1 MKHLGR
7 NRTIRHRGDI
17 QRRGVHGT
25 ASRRLGTLL
34 AATAIAALIPF
45 GAGAGS
51 LSDTIQLAIGTHPD
65 VQEASANRRATEA
78 ELREAR
84 GLYYPRLD
92 VRGAVGPEWT
102 KNTISAPNGKWLLR
116 GESSA
121 TLSQLLFNGFA
132 REGEVDKRAS
142 RVDAASYR
150 VRERSEVIALNTTQ
164 AYLDVLRNNE
174 IVELGRDNVE
184 VHERIKA
191 DVRSLVDDGA
201 KGIGDLQQA
210 EARVASAKDSLIRAE
225 KDRDDAV
232 ANYIRIVGEEPRD
245 LIRPELPDEAV
256 PPSVEAAVVQSLNNN
271 PAVRAVAAEIDVAH
285 GERRVVEGDFY
296 PTMSLEVAGS
306 ANDNLDGVRGPNHD
320 FTALLRFELNI
331 FKGGID
337 EARRMEAVERI
348 GEARARVLALQRII
362 EEQVRLAW
370 IATESAKRESVVLND
385 QVLAN
390 SQVVSTYRQ
399 EFEIGQ
405 RDLLDLLDSE
415 NELFLSRTRLITAD
429 YTALFGKYSLLAD
442 TGELL
447 NNLDMK
453 VPEEASTG
461 FRKGAAVDPDWK
473 PGRGLTK
480 K

>member
-1 MKHLGR
+1 MKYLDR
-7 NRTIRHRGDI
+7 NRRASMPKPG
-17 QRRGVHGT
+17 RRIG
-25 ASRRLGTLL
+25 ALL
-34 AATAIAALIPF
+34 AATAVFGLIPL
-45 GAGAGS
+45 AGNAGS
-51 LSDTIQLAIGTHPD
+51 LSDTVQMAIGTHPD
-65 VQEASANRRATEA
+65 VTEASANRRATQA
-78 ELREAR
+78 ELREVR

-92 VRGAVGPEWT
+92 IRAAIGPEYS
-102 KNTISAPNGKWLLR
+102 KNSTSSTGGEWLPRSESAV
-116 GESSA
+116 
-121 TLSQLLFNGFA
+121 TLSQLLFDGFA

-164 AYLDVLRNNE
+164 AYPDVLRNDE
-174 IVELGRDNVE
+174 IVQLNQDNVQ
-184 VHERIKA
+184 VHEDIIS
-191 DVRSLVDDGA
+191 DVRRLVDDGA
-201 KGIGDLQQA
+201 KGVGDLQQS
-210 EARVASAKDSLIRAE
+210 EARLTAAKDALIRSE
-225 KDRDDAV
+225 KDRDDAI
-232 ANYIRIVGEEPRD
+232 ANFIRVVGEEPGD
-245 LIRPELPDEAV
+245 LVRPELPDEAL
-256 PPSVEAAVVQSLNNN
+256 PPSIGAAVAQSLNNN

-285 GERRVVEGDFY
+285 GERRVVDGDFY
-296 PTMSLEVAGS
+296 PTMRLEVQGT
-306 ANDNLDGVRGPNHD
+306 ANENLDGVKGQNHD

-337 EARRMEAVERI
+337 EARRMEAVERV
-348 GEARARVLALQRII
+348 GEERARVLGLQRII

-385 QVLAN
+385 QVLSN

-415 NELFLSRTRLITAD
+415 NELFLSRTRLVTAD
-429 YTALFGKYSLLAD
+429 YTALFGKYSILAD

-447 NNLDMK
+447 NGLDMK
-453 VPEEASTG
+453 VPEEATTG

-473 PGRGLTK
+473 PGKGLTK

>member
-1 MKHLGR
+1 MVLR
-7 NRTIRHRGDI
+7 QD
-17 QRRGVHGT
+17 
-25 ASRRLGTLL
+25 
-34 AATAIAALIPF
+34 
-45 GAGAGS
+45 
-51 LSDTIQLAIGTHPD
+51 
-65 VQEASANRRATEA
+65 ERRAPA
-78 ELREAR
+78 SGGDRLELVRDR
-84 GLYYPRLD
+84 VTIRLD
-92 VRGAVGPEWT
+92 VDT
-102 KNTISAPNGKWLLR
+102 
-116 GESSA
+116 
-121 TLSQLLFNGFA
+121 
-132 REGEVDKRAS
+132 RAS

-150 VRERSEVIALNTTQ
+150 VREPSEVIALNTTQ

-174 IVELGRDNVE
+174 IVDLGRDNVE
-184 VHERIKA
+184 VHEQIKG
-191 DVRSLVDDGA
+191 DVARLVDDGA

-348 GEARARVLALQRII
+348 GEARA
-362 EEQVRLAW
+362 ECEQV
-370 IATESAKRESVVLND
+370 
-385 QVLAN
+385 
-390 SQVVSTYRQ
+390 
-399 EFEIGQ
+399 
-405 RDLLDLLDSE
+405 
-415 NELFLSRTRLITAD
+415 
-429 YTALFGKYSLLAD
+429 
-442 TGELL
+442 LL
-447 NNLDMK
+447 NGIERRHK
-453 VPEEASTG
+453 IVPNANRPRRSKAG
-461 FRKGAAVDPDWK
+461 IQLVHLAVRIDA
-473 PGRGLTK
+473 GVGL
-480 K
+480 